1 MEKTRF
7 VGAQTKDESFETANG
22 QLGDRDKDCEPRT
35 LADLELALAGGGD
48 GTPCW

>member
-7 VGAQTKDESFETANG
+7 AGAQAKDDSLATAVSP
-22 QLGDRDKDCEPRT
+22 LGGGDGDCELRQ